1 MARTKT
7 TKSRAATQAKE
18 DQVLGA
24 VATLNPKNVSD
35 TIGETQVQVQETLA
49 GLSAKI
55 LEKLQLLRQVEDSI
69 QLKNDQL
76 KEYHDIEAKV
86 IELDELQAEI
96 DAKYEEWEQEQARKK
111 REFAEQQ
118 AERNRAWK
126 REEEEYDYQKR
137 MERRQKEDEFSA
149 ILGQKEKE
157 NRERQ
162 EQLEKN
168 WKEREVDLARREG
181 ELAELREK
189 VAGIPELIK
198 KEVNAAVA
206 IATNSVKKEYETK
219 AQLAQKDAETAEKL
233 ASQQIQALQST
244 IDRLNQQ
251 VDGMRQELEQ
261 AHQRVSEISAR
272 AVDSAAGRSTIEA
285 LQRALEKDQG
295 QKSGK

>member
-1 MARTKT
+1 MARAKT
-7 TKSRAATQAKE
+7 TKSRTAAQAKE

-55 LEKLQLLRQVEDSI
+55 LEKLQLLRQVEESI
-69 QLKNDQL
+69 QLKNDEL

-96 DAKYEEWEQEQARKK
+96 DARHEEWDQEQARKK

-137 MERRQKEDEFSA
+137 MERRQKEDEFTA
-149 ILGQKEKE
+149 LIAQKEKE

-162 EQLEKN
+162 EQLEKL
-168 WKEREVDLARREG
+168 WKERETELARREG
-181 ELAELREK
+181 ELVELREK

-233 ASQQIQALQST
+233 ANQQIQALQST
-244 IDRLNQQ
+244 IDRLNLQ
-251 VDGMRQELEQ
+251 VEGMRRELDQ
-261 AHQRVSEISAR
+261 AHQRVTEISAK
-272 AVDSAAGRSTIEA
+272 ALDSAAGRSTIDA